1 MSTYVLRAV
10 SVPGLTPAQRVEVT
24 ADGAVVFRRAGLER
38 KYGLL
43 LYMAGLMGAE
53 SGNGQVRTIPL
64 KVSYIDSSLSFCMS
78 EVCCLFSYSD

>member
-1 MSTYVLRAV
+1 M

-53 SGNGQVRTIPL
+53 SGNGQVHTIIFL
-64 KVSYIDSSLSFCMS
+64 YTDASLTSCMS
-78 EVCCLFSYSD
+78 EVCCLRP